1 MEEYICKYC
10 GRKTNSKIGNK
21 CHERYCKK
29 NPNRKI
35 CLGNNGA
42 TKGYKGHNQYTKA
55 KELGLPIPKMSE
67 ETKKKI
73 LVARLGV
80 PLTEEHKKKISD
92 GRKKFLNEHPDKV
105 PFKLNHSSRQSYP
118 ERYFQI
124 IFKKEKIDLEYHRQV
139 KRYEL
144 DFSNID
150 KMKYVEIDGEQHYTS
165 KYMINHD
172 IERTKFL
179 SDLGWEGIRIR
190 WKDYKKMNI
199 EERKNK
205 IEEIRRFLES

>member
-1 MEEYICKYC
+1 M
-10 GRKTNSKIGNK
+10 
-21 CHERYCKK
+21 
-29 NPNRKI
+29 
-35 CLGNNGA
+35 
-42 TKGYKGHNQYTKA
+42 
-55 KELGLPIPKMSE
+55 
-67 ETKKKI
+67 
-73 LVARLGV
+73 
-80 PLTEEHKKKISD
+80 
-92 GRKKFLNEHPDKV
+92 
-105 PFKLNHSSRQSYP
+105 
-118 ERYFQI
+118 
-124 IFKKEKIDLEYHRQV
+124 EYHRQV